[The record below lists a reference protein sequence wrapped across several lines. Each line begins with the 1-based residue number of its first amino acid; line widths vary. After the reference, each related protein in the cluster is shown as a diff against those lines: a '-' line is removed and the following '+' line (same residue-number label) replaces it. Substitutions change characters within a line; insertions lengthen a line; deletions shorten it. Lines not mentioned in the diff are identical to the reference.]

1 MPVHQKDG
9 AWWWGKKG
17 PFRTREKAEE
27 VERAAF
33 ANGYRGDSYDFGSS
47 VRSYDDYGRLNVAEC
62 NISKECVSSYL
73 GNRLPNWETLG
84 LDPNRTY
91 YIYRP
96 AEELLRAAES
106 FNSVPITIEHPGQL
120 DTPDSPQDRV
130 GTTGTDTRFEAPFL
144 KTSMKLWDKDA
155 IEGVENGRRRELSIF
170 PSFFEVD
177 MTPGV
182 FMGQAYDGIARNIVG
197 NSVALTIKGRVG
209 AECAVGDSQDQEG
222 SLMEGLTDL
231 IKNKFATAS
240 DSDADELA
248 KSIMELMAKH
258 EQQEID
264 EDKGDSDEERDLAEK
279 EKRDRAEREKLEKE
293 GKDKAEQKDLESKE
307 YREDWESKKLE
318 GDEDDNEDKKDKSPM
333 GDSAVKELI
342 AKTQRE
348 TLAKARAE
356 FAATREAMRIVEPVF
371 GHVTGDSADD
381 IYRSV
386 LKAEN
391 VDTKGVHPS
400 AFKSL
405 VQMAIRSKSTAASHP
420 TGDSAYGQQ
429 PTAADFKDYF

>member
-17 PFRTREKAEE
+17 PFRTRGKAEE

-62 NISKECVSSYL
+62 NISKECVSPYL
-73 GNRLPNWETLG
+73 GRNLPNWEAQG

-96 AEELLRAAES
+96 AEELLRAADS

-155 IEGVENGRRRELSIF
+155 IEGVENGTRRELSIF

-264 EDKGDSDEERDLAEK
+264 KNKGAPGDNGDPDDNPTPGDGDPDDNPTPGDGDPDKDKDKGGDNPGDND
-279 EKRDRAEREKLEKE
+279 DPDD
-293 GKDKAEQKDLESKE
+293 KD
-307 YREDWESKKLE
+307 
-318 GDEDDNEDKKDKSPM
+318 KDKSPM

-342 AKTQRE
+342 AKKQRE

-386 LKAEN
+386 LKAEK
-391 VDTKGVHPS
+391 VDINGVHPS

-405 VQMAIRSKSTAASHP
+405 VQMAIRSKSAAASQP